1 MVSQHEEL
9 ISSKFDTA
17 GNNSLRVC
25 AGDTGF
31 IAYIFSIQEYKPS
44 MEILAVGLK
53 YNNETAMLS
62 VSVYVG
68 VPEISSDISNNSTMS
83 ELESATTHLPSSET
97 VEKFTNYEIYLSA
110 LSIDD
115 SSEPPSSCLNFL
127 FLQHS
132 SQNVVVGCN
141 ETAKVLPKY
150 IDESP
155 TTCVDVD
162 TVLAKSTNLKIF
174 VFINSCFLS
183 KFLRGILRLCLIMCT
198 LLTTAF

>member
-1 MVSQHEEL
+1 VVSQHEEL

-31 IAYIFSIQEYKPS
+31 LAYIFSIQEYKPS

-68 VPEISSDISNNSTMS
+68 VPEISSSDISNNSTMS
-83 ELESATTHLPSSET
+83 ELESTSASTHSPSSET

-141 ETAKVLPKY
+141 ETEKVLPKY

-162 TVLAKSTNLKIF
+162 TVLTKSTNLKMF
-174 VFINSCFLS
+174 VFINSVFFRNFLEE
-183 KFLRGILRLCLIMCT
+183 FYGCV
-198 LLTTAF
+198 

>member
-1 MVSQHEEL
+1 
-9 ISSKFDTA
+9 
-17 GNNSLRVC
+17 
-25 AGDTGF
+25 
-31 IAYIFSIQEYKPS
+31 
-44 MEILAVGLK
+44 MEIMAVGLK

-68 VPEISSDISNNSTMS
+68 IPEVSSSDISNSTMS
-83 ELESATTHLPSSET
+83 ELESTFATTHSPSSET

-115 SSEPPSSCLNFL
+115 SLEPPSSCLNFL

-132 SQNVVVGCN
+132 SRNVVVGCN
-141 ETAKVLPKY
+141 GTAKVLPKY

-162 TVLAKSTNLKIF
+162 TVLSSHRT
-174 VFINSCFLS
+174 
-183 KFLRGILRLCLIMCT
+183 
-198 LLTTAF
+198 